1 MTKLKRFLLVSVA
14 ILSAVLISCTS
25 VGEPR
30 VYPEGPV
37 SFTIVETTDI
47 HGMIFPYDFL
57 KCMIGRIYPLL
68 PEWTDFIIST
78 KYSKTL

>member
-57 KCMIGRIYPLL
+57 TAFAAESAI
-68 PEWTDFIIST
+68 
-78 KYSKTL
+78 